1 MKRRIAKSEVSG
13 QRSEAGKWSLVNREE
28 QAFLVAIARCMSQ
41 EFRVQGCP
49 ARVALEFSLMPG
61 LNQKIMRLRRQF
73 VQGSEVGYGGANIKE
88 IWLKVG
94 VDCVKPLIGREK
106 RVYLCG
112 NRFYSF
118 VPLQIGHGAERKN
131 YHRADNTYCYKE
143 ED

>member
-106 RVYLCG
+106 RVNLCG
-112 NRFYSF
+112 NWFNYL
-118 VPLQIGHGAERKN
+118 VPL
-131 YHRADNTYCYKE
+131 
-143 ED
+143 